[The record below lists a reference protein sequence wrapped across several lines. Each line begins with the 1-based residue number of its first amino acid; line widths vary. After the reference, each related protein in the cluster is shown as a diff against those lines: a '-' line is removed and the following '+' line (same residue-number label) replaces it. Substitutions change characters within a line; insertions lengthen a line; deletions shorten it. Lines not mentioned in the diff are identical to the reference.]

1 MRRGLSAAAVAL
13 VLVLAPFAALPADA
27 GPAVVERR
35 SVSFEAA
42 MEIARASLAE
52 AEAQKCVSAV
62 VVVDDSAL
70 PLVLLRQDG
79 ATEQFVTGATRKA
92 WTAVNLRAST
102 RDLLATVKA
111 GVEDDGQLPHVRN
124 ALFLM
129 GGVPLRDGDAIV
141 GAVGTAGCV
150 EGLGDDAVAR
160 AGAAA
165 FEKLAA
171 GADAE

>member
-129 GGVPLRDGDAIV
+129 GGEPLRDGDAIV